1 MFSATRTHAPS
12 FEKYAGTAWSM
23 LYRSAYL
30 LAGNHADAEDLA
42 QQTLIKTHR
51 AWAKVSASDSPNA
64 YVRRILTNTFLSS
77 KRPKARRL
85 ELLTDE
91 IPEWGGATGTAAG
104 AAGTPGASEE
114 RMALWPHVKQLPRQQ
129 RAVIVLRYF
138 EEMSEAEIAGIL
150 GCSRGTVKSTAHRA
164 LKSLR
169 AALDAPDGLTRP
181 DVRPESDGKE
191 G

>member
-1 MFSATRTHAPS
+1 MFSGTDTQAPS
-12 FEKYAGTAWSM
+12 FEEYAAVSWPM

-42 QQTLIKTHR
+42 QQALIKAHR
-51 AWAKVSASDSPNA
+51 AWARVSASDSMNA

-77 KRPKARRL
+77 RRPKARRL

-91 IPEWGGATGTAAG
+91 LPDWGSATGTG
-104 AAGTPGASEE
+104 GRPTGTPGALDE
-114 RMALWPHVKQLPRQQ
+114 RMALWPHVTQLPRQQ

-138 EEMSEAEIAGIL
+138 EDLSEAEIAETL

-164 LKSLR
+164 LKSLK
-169 AALDAPDGLTRP
+169 AALDEQDGTDEHDKAAPDR
-181 DVRPESDGKE
+181 KE
-191 G
+191 A

>member
-1 MFSATRTHAPS
+1 MFSGTDTQAPS
-12 FEKYAGTAWSM
+12 FEEYAAVSWPM

-42 QQTLIKTHR
+42 QQALIKAHR
-51 AWAKVSASDSPNA
+51 AWAKVSASDSMNA

-77 KRPKARRL
+77 RRPKARRL

-91 IPEWGGATGTAAG
+91 LPDWGGASGTEG
-104 AAGTPGASEE
+104 RPTGTPGASDE

-138 EEMSEAEIAGIL
+138 EDLSEAEIAETL

-164 LKSLR
+164 LKSLK
-169 AALDAPDGLTRP
+169 AALDDPA
-181 DVRPESDGKE
+181 SDRKE
-191 G
+191 A

>member
-12 FEKYAGTAWSM
+12 FEEYAAAAWPM

-42 QQTLIKTHR
+42 QQTLIKAHR
-51 AWAKVSASDSPNA
+51 AWAKVSASDSANA

-77 KRPKARRL
+77 KRPKARRV

-91 IPEWGGATGTAAG
+91 VPEWGGGTGTAG
-104 AAGTPGASEE
+104 GSPGTPGTSDE
-114 RMALWPHVKQLPRQQ
+114 RMALWPHVKQLPPQQ

-138 EEMSEAEIAGIL
+138 EGLSEMEIAETL
-150 GCSRGTVKSTAHRA
+150 GCSRGNVKSTAHRA

-169 AALDAPDGLTRP
+169 VALGVPHDQT
-181 DVRPESDGKE
+181 RPESDGKE

>member
-1 MFSATRTHAPS
+1 MFSVTGTHAPS
-12 FEKYAGTAWSM
+12 FEEYAAASWSM

-42 QQTLIKTHR
+42 QQTLIKTHG
-51 AWAKVSASDSPNA
+51 AWAKVSAADSANG

-77 KRPKARRL
+77 RRPRRHRV

-91 IPEWGGATGTAAG
+91 LPERGAATGTTEGTAG
-104 AAGTPGASEE
+104 MPGASDE
-114 RMALWPHVKQLPRQQ
+114 RMALWPHVRKLPPQQ

-138 EEMSEAEIAGIL
+138 EDLSEGEIADTL

-164 LKSLR
+164 LKNLK
-169 AALDAPDGLTRP
+169 AALDADGQS
-181 DVRPESDGKE
+181 RPELDGKE

>member
-1 MFSATRTHAPS
+1 MFSGTDTQVPS
-12 FEKYAGTAWSM
+12 FEEYAAVSWSM

-42 QQTLIKTHR
+42 QQTLIKAHR
-51 AWAKVSASDSPNA
+51 GWAKVSAADSVNA

-77 KRPKARRL
+77 KRPRARRL

-91 IPEWGGATGTAAG
+91 VPEWDGAAG
-104 AAGTPGASEE
+104 AATAPGTPGESDE
-114 RMALWPHVKQLPRQQ
+114 RMALWPHVRRLPRQQ
-129 RAVIVLRYF
+129 RAVVVLRYF
-138 EEMSEAEIAGIL
+138 EDLSEAEIADTL

-169 AALDAPDGLTRP
+169 AALDDQDRADGHDRTA
-181 DVRPESDGKE
+181 SDRKE
-191 G
+191 A

>member
-1 MFSATRTHAPS
+1 MFSGTDTHVPS
-12 FEKYAGTAWSM
+12 FEEYAAVSWSM

-42 QQTLIKTHR
+42 QQTLIKAHR
-51 AWAKVSASDSPNA
+51 AWSKVSASDSANA

-77 KRPKARRL
+77 RRPRARRL

-91 IPEWGGATGTAAG
+91 VPEWAGTAG
-104 AAGTPGASEE
+104 GPAGTPGTSDE
-114 RMALWPHVKQLPRQQ
+114 RMALWPHVRELPRQQ

-138 EEMSEAEIAGIL
+138 EDLSEAEIAETL

-164 LKSLR
+164 LKSLK
-169 AALDAPDGLTRP
+169 AALDEHDRTA
-181 DVRPESDGKE
+181 SDRKE
-191 G
+191 A

>member
-1 MFSATRTHAPS
+1 MFSGATNTQVPS
-12 FEKYAGTAWSM
+12 FEEYAVASWAT

-42 QQTLIKTHR
+42 QQTLIKVHS
-51 AWAKVSASDSPNA
+51 AWSKVSASDSMNA

-77 KRPKARRL
+77 RRPLRRRR

-91 IPEWGGATGTAAG
+91 IADWSG
-104 AAGTPGASEE
+104 AATTAGTSDE
-114 RMALWPHVKQLPRQQ
+114 RLTLWPHVKQLPPQQ

-138 EEMSEAEIAGIL
+138 EDLSEGEIAEAL

-164 LKSLR
+164 LRSLK
-169 AALDAPDGLTRP
+169 AALGADGETRP
-181 DVRPESDGKE
+181 EYDGEE